1 MKINYKLNFFIFFFF
16 GVLSAFSQNDNAKTF
31 VVINLDSNRVNMF
44 IKYPRFKHDLQRGG
58 FEQWK
63 TDNPILY
70 KKEMWYYTES
80 FYIKRDSLTQ
90 GITLNE
96 AAIDVTRFESQ
107 RQVNTETYIFLDGFK
122 DVLVLIPGKDL
133 IYKPN

>member
-1 MKINYKLNFFIFFFF
+1 MKINYKLSFITIFLISFFT
-16 GVLSAFSQNDNAKTF
+16 SFSQNDNLKSF
-31 VVINLDSNRVNMF
+31 QVINLDSNKVNMF
-44 IKYPRFKHDLQRGG
+44 VKYPRFKHDLQPGG

-63 TDNPILY
+63 NDNPILY

-80 FYIKRDSLTQ
+80 FYIKRNFLPD
-90 GITLNE
+90 GITLPE
-96 AAIDVTRFESQ
+96 AAIDISRFESQ
-107 RQVNTETYIFLDGFK
+107 RQTNAETTITLDGFK

>member
-1 MKINYKLNFFIFFFF
+1 MKINYKLSFITIFLISF
-16 GVLSAFSQNDNAKTF
+16 LTSFSQNDNLKSF
-31 VVINLDSNRVNMF
+31 QVINLDSNKVNMF
-44 IKYPRFKHDLQRGG
+44 VKYPRFKHDLQPGG

-63 TDNPILY
+63 NDNPILY

-80 FYIKRDSLTQ
+80 FYIKRNFLPD
-90 GITLNE
+90 GITLPE
-96 AAIDVTRFESQ
+96 AAIDISRFESQ
-107 RQVNTETYIFLDGFK
+107 RQTNAETTITLDGFK

>member
-1 MKINYKLNFFIFFFF
+1 MKINYKLSFITIFLISF
-16 GVLSAFSQNDNAKTF
+16 LTSFSQNDNLKSF
-31 VVINLDSNRVNMF
+31 QVINLDSNKVNMF
-44 IKYPRFKHDLQRGG
+44 VKYPRFKHDLQPGG

-63 TDNPILY
+63 NDNPILY

-80 FYIKRDSLTQ
+80 FYIKRNFLPD
-90 GITLNE
+90 GITLPE
-96 AAIDVTRFESQ
+96 AAIDISRFESQ
-107 RQVNTETYIFLDGFK
+107 RQTNAETTITLEGFK